1 MGRIQR
7 MVIAAETHGYRLD
20 LGTTGTGKL
29 FLQNEGDNDLVVSY
43 IPNDAAGG
51 AIDTGSIANQYYTIY
66 AGQAYS
72 FDLSPSTGFLVQDQQ
87 MYFYSQGGTTVAI
100 WITGGR

>member
-7 MVIAAETHGYRLD
+7 MVIAAETNGYSLD

-43 IPNDAAGG
+43 VPNDAAGG